1 MSNNE
6 YSLSFISQED
16 FEHHVKE
23 TLETYDNS
31 LNAIDLASFNSN
43 IVDPIKLLF
52 DKEVFRQSFEETI
65 SFELQ
70 RQRDKSNTNAI
81 GYFHQNMFKYID
93 GCRVPDHGW
102 DVIVDGKDRKIYV
115 EMKNKHN
122 TMNSS
127 STQKTYMRMQ
137 NQILTDDNC
146 ICMLVEA
153 IAPVSRD
160 ISWGVS
166 LDGTSIK
173 NERIRRVSMDRFYKI
188 TTGIDDA
195 FYQMCL
201 QLPKTIKKL
210 ISEKTIKTVGKD
222 TVIDEL
228 REKHPD
234 TLMALYLLAF
244 STYEGFDKITP
255 DTTSE

>member
-1 MSNNE
+1 MDNN
-6 YSLSFISQED
+6 YSLSFINQED
-16 FEHHVKE
+16 FENHVKG
-23 TLETYDNS
+23 TLETYDRS
-31 LNAIDLASFNSN
+31 LNSIDLASFNSN
-43 IVDPIKLLF
+43 VIDPIKLLF
-52 DKEVFRQSFEETI
+52 DKEVFRRSFEDVI
-65 SFELQ
+65 SMELQ

-93 GCRVPDHGW
+93 NCEVPDAGW
-102 DVIVDGKDRKIYV
+102 DVIFEKDNKKVFV

-137 NQILTDDNC
+137 NQILKDSEC

-153 IAPVSRD
+153 IAPRSRD
-160 ISWGVS
+160 IEWSVS
-166 LDGTSIK
+166 LDGTNVR
-173 NERIRRVSMDRFYKI
+173 NERIRRVSIDNFYKLV
-188 TTGIDDA
+188 TGIDDA
-195 FYQMCL
+195 FYQICM

-210 ISEKTIKTVGKD
+210 INDSSIRTVEED

-228 REKHPD
+228 REKNPD

-244 STYEGFDKITP
+244 SAYEGFDKL
-255 DTTSE
+255 S